1 MILHP
6 DRLAT
11 ARAHAHGMVTQ
22 IVRLMFTTSIL
33 RFTRVT
39 LLFATYVF
47 LYRMSNKANASDKAA
62 SGAQREPLESDI
74 DTSDTVVPVGL
85 CQVERWNRDEAQQH
99 QRSHGLL
106 SQDFFIHGPIR
117 FATR

>member
-11 ARAHAHGMVTQ
+11 ARARAHAHGMVTQ

-47 LYRMSNKANASDKAA
+47 FVSNVKQGKRKRQGGIWGPKGAS
-62 SGAQREPLESDI
+62 
-74 DTSDTVVPVGL
+74 
-85 CQVERWNRDEAQQH
+85 
-99 QRSHGLL
+99 
-106 SQDFFIHGPIR
+106 
-117 FATR
+117 